1 MSSKYFR
8 NLSRHVRV
16 DSRDWNT
23 RFFHRFTSE
32 SIINA
37 CAISYASRR
46 YVVNNSQKVRQNNAQ
61 IEHESWLI
69 SHTQRDLRRA
79 QTRMSEIAIVHESTI
94 FDKRRDRFM
103 SESDTTRS
111 RALKI
116 SSTTKKENKRSS
128 CRSLKAKM
136 KSLLRHRVYVDFD
149 LNKEHRQKA
158 FATARSI
165 EKNRKLIIDSDSN
178 RENRSRRLSVQ
189 TKDSRSN
196 VDLVSMRLKQSND

>member
-1 MSSKYFR
+1 
-8 NLSRHVRV
+8 
-16 DSRDWNT
+16 
-23 RFFHRFTSE
+23 
-32 SIINA
+32 
-37 CAISYASRR
+37 
-46 YVVNNSQKVRQNNAQ
+46 
-61 IEHESWLI
+61 
-69 SHTQRDLRRA
+69 
-79 QTRMSEIAIVHESTI
+79 MSEIAIVHESTI